1 MQLTHIKYMYW
12 LYQRVQNKR
21 KRGIKKRKLNHILLL
36 LLLNKE
42 KEKSIG
48 EKKHD
53 WKKMKTR
60 D

>member
-1 MQLTHIKYMYW
+1 MYW